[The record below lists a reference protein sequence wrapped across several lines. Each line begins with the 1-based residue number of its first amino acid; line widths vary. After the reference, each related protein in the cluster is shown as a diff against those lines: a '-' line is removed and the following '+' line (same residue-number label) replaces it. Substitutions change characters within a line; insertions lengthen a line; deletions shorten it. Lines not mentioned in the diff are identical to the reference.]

1 MPEAYLEH
9 LVVGSMLAE
18 MPLFLDL
25 DRHIILP
32 LKSTYMTACRGMPAW
47 PARSP
52 PLPYALPSAVAPQPQ
67 PVQPWQSSGRAW
79 RGQAMLGRA
88 GWTEPRRFA

>member
-25 DRHIILP
+25 DRHINPP
-32 LKSTYMTACRGMPAW
+32 LETTYMTA
-47 PARSP
+47 
-52 PLPYALPSAVAPQPQ
+52 
-67 PVQPWQSSGRAW
+67 
-79 RGQAMLGRA
+79 
-88 GWTEPRRFA
+88 

>member
-1 MPEAYLEH
+1 MPEAKLEH

-32 LKSTYMTACRGMPAW
+32 LESTYMTACRGMPAW
-47 PARSP
+47 PARSTLCP
-52 PLPYALPSAVAPQPQ
+52 M
-67 PVQPWQSSGRAW
+67 RA
-79 RGQAMLGRA
+79 LGRGTSTSA
-88 GWTEPRRFA
+88 RPALAT